1 MKPAHKSWGKWL
13 VGEAHLWLGLASGI
27 IVFIIC
33 LTGTVLAF
41 QKYIENWINR
51 DVLYIEAQAQ
61 RLPIDALIANFKDTY
76 DAKIERLTIS
86 DKANKSVLIRAT
98 DPATEERIYVYAN
111 PYTGE
116 MLGERDMATA
126 NFFTKTMYLHRWLL
140 VRDPGR
146 TIVGIATLIFV
157 IMTITG
163 FMLWLPPKLKA
174 LKTGLTINWRA
185 PWKALNYQLHN
196 VLGFYALL
204 LLFVMAVSGLYISQ
218 KWFKNGVNNLIG
230 EGLKPEEAAQQKQI
244 RFDEAATIG
253 AEHFYQAILEQSDKA
268 LPYPS
273 EVNFSFP
280 REEGGNI
287 SISKY
292 NYNNAL
298 GARLGESVQFD
309 AKTGAL
315 VELEQFK
322 DRTAV
327 SKFRYVNRFLHTG
340 EILGLPMMILYFL
353 ACLVGTSL
361 PVTGTIIWINKLKQR
376 RKLR

>member
-1 MKPAHKSWGKWL
+1 MKTGSKNWVKWL
-13 VGEAHLWLGLASGI
+13 IGEAHLWLGLASGI

-51 DVLYIEAQAQ
+51 DVLYIEAQTQ
-61 RLPIDALIANFKDTY
+61 RLPIDALIANFNQAY
-76 DAKIERLTIS
+76 DAKVERLTIP
-86 DKANKSVLIRAT
+86 DKAHQSVLIRAT
-98 DPATEERIYVYAN
+98 NNATEERIYMYAN

-116 MLGERDMATA
+116 MLGERNMAAA
-126 NFFTKTMYLHRWLL
+126 NFFTQTMYLHRWLL

-163 FMLWLPPKLKA
+163 FILWLPPKWKA
-174 LKTGLTINWRA
+174 LKTGLAVNWRA
-185 PWKALNYQLHN
+185 PWRALNYQLHN

-204 LLFVMAVSGLYISQ
+204 LLFVMAFSGLYISQ
-218 KWFKNGVNNLIG
+218 EWVRNGVNNLIG
-230 EGLKPEEAAQQKQI
+230 ESVEAPKQQAKPTRLDAAEAETA
-244 RFDEAATIG
+244 G
-253 AEHFYQAILEQSDKA
+253 SFYQNILAKSFEA
-268 LPYPS
+268 LPYDS
-273 EVNFSFP
+273 EVNLSFP
-280 REEGGNI
+280 RGEGGTI

-292 NYNNAL
+292 NYNNSL
-298 GARLGESVQFD
+298 GARLSESVQFD

-315 VELEQFK
+315 VEVQQFK

-327 SKFRYVNRFLHTG
+327 SKFRYINRFLHTG
-340 EILGLPMMILYFL
+340 EILGLPLMTLYFL

-361 PVTGTIIWINKLKQR
+361 PVTGTIIWINKCRQR
-376 RKLR
+376 RKHR